1 MSKTFTVNEN
11 RLFAPIHIGQI
22 DGYGYLDTGARYS
35 SILQSYSEHS
45 PKIGVRDVRGA
56 LAATSVD
63 QVHIDE
69 IAFLGETFH
78 DIVVDVQPD
87 SQGGLDTLPFR
98 VIMALGCDVLL
109 QKALY
114 LNFDQSEIDYLESD
128 RATKGLV
135 SSEAD
140 FGLGLPIFKVSI
152 GNHTFDALFD
162 TGGGLS
168 VLNQILLTK
177 LEKEMT
183 EDEPIEVE
191 DATGVKH
198 QIPTFRSKGLAIGD
212 HLLGECRFLVL
223 DLSVFEQESGRRI
236 DCVFGIN
243 AMMNRSWI
251 VDSLRQRIEMM

>member
-1 MSKTFTVNEN
+1 MSETFTVNEN
-11 RLFAPIHIGQI
+11 RLFAPVHIGQI
-22 DGYGYLDTGARYS
+22 DGYGYIDTGASCS
-35 SILQSYSEHS
+35 SILQSYSENF
-45 PKIGVRDVRGA
+45 PKIGMRDIRGA
-56 LAATSVD
+56 LATTSVA
-63 QVHIDE
+63 QVHLSE
-69 IAFLGETFH
+69 ITFLGETFH

-87 SQGGLDTLPFR
+87 SQGGLNTLPFR

-109 QKALY
+109 QRALY

-128 RATKGLV
+128 RSTRGLV
-135 SSEAD
+135 RSEAD
-140 FGLGLPIFKVSI
+140 FSLGLPIFKVSL

-168 VLNQILLTK
+168 VLNQVLLTK
-177 LEKEMT
+177 LEKEMI

-191 DATGVKH
+191 DATSAKH
-198 QIPTFRSKGLAIGD
+198 QIPTFKSQGLAIGD

-223 DLSVFEQESGRRI
+223 DLSAFEQESGRRI

-243 AMMNRSWI
+243 AMMSRSWI